1 MSTCKR
7 NWLVALAAGILLTVT
22 AAQACQCGAGHRD
35 YPGLRKFEVVLP
47 RGAACRQIRVEWT
60 TDFKKWRLLKVVKN
74 PGKLVR
80 VTDDQTECYPY
91 KFYRLVR
98 K

>member
-1 MSTCKR
+1 MNTPKR
-7 NWLVALAAGILLTVT
+7 NWLAALVAGILLTS

-35 YPGLRKFEVVLP
+35 LPGLRKFEVMLA
-47 RGAACRQIRVEWT
+47 RGAACRQARVEWT
-60 TDFKKWRLLKVVKN
+60 TDFKKWHLLRVVKS
-74 PGKLVR
+74 PGKIVR
-80 VTDDQTECYPY
+80 VTDDRTECYPY